1 MASIMVLI
9 FFSIP
14 ASSLRSVAPDARR
27 SRLSRLVS
35 SAYAFIASAAAS
47 GAISFSR
54 SPAMTRSSI
63 STRRMPLLLEHE
75 PDMTWLE
82 QP

>member
-1 MASIMVLI
+1 MASSIDAI
-9 FFSIP
+9 FFSMS

-35 SAYAFIASAAAS
+35 SACAFIASAAAS
-47 GAISFSR
+47 GSISFSL

-63 STRRMPLLLEHE
+63 STRRMPLPLEHE
-75 PDMTWLE
+75 PVMT
-82 QP
+82 

>member
-1 MASIMVLI
+1 MALI
-9 FFSIP
+9 FFSMP
-14 ASSLRSVAPDARR
+14 ASSFRSVAPDARR

-47 GAISFSR
+47 GSISFSL

-63 STRRMPLLLEHE
+63 STRRMLLLLAHD